1 MGQKYTVGLTSL
13 AGILLRVGSNQSL
26 NNPFSAAIIGAM
38 AKYVTPRKSRTSR
51 RSSTPEAIPLGG
63 TSEAA
68 TRLALKFD
76 KHVSTT
82 GFTQKSL
89 AKLQAEI
96 AGATIRGGGGAHLFD
111 FSKAPAGLRWPDT
124 LYVPGDQRAV
134 GIPRPPADHLY
145 SQAWNGPGG
154 TSSANTETGAVAGY
168 AGAKTTESGEVR
180 EAGVGIIFTPKNTLS
195 YVRFEPEADCAVTYR
210 TYANFWP
217 DLIAGNFRARASLLT
232 AAWERS
238 PVDGSFALLRW
249 QEFPVLDTNS
259 LDASSNVF
267 ANVPSVLQ
275 KSFRNSAL
283 GMTFQLQNGRSYLLG
298 LVARVQVE
306 HNVTTNYG
314 KVIPH
319 DGNKF
324 KLYSNMVC
332 QVPYM
337 LAAVQTVLIP

>member
-1 MGQKYTVGLTSL
+1 MPKY
-13 AGILLRVGSNQSL
+13 
-26 NNPFSAAIIGAM
+26 SA
-38 AKYVTPRKSRTSR
+38 PRKTR
-51 RSSTPEAIPLGG
+51 RSPLSSTPEAIPLSG
-63 TSEAA
+63 TSDAA
-68 TRLALKFD
+68 NRLALKFD
-76 KHVSTT
+76 KHVGTAE
-82 GFTQKSL
+82 FTAKSL
-89 AKLQAEI
+89 AKLQSEI
-96 AGATIRGGGGAHLFD
+96 AGATIRGGGGPSLAD
-111 FSKAPAGLRWPDT
+111 FTGVPPGLRWPDT
-124 LYVPGDQRAV
+124 LYVPGDQRSV

-145 SQAWNGPGG
+145 SLAWNGPGS
-154 TSSANTETGAVAGY
+154 TSSANTETGRAASY

-217 DLIAGNFRARASLLT
+217 DLIAGRFRARASLLT
-232 AAWERS
+232 AAWERN

-249 QEFPVLDTNS
+249 QEFPVLDTSS

-306 HNVTTNYG
+306 HNVTTNTG

-337 LAAVQTVLIP
+337 FAAVQTVLIP